1 MDGELKPEVNPEEL
15 QPEEVVEEELE
26 QAGEEVEPA
35 PVEEN

>member
-1 MDGELKPEVNPEEL
+1 MEEEIKQEVQPEEL